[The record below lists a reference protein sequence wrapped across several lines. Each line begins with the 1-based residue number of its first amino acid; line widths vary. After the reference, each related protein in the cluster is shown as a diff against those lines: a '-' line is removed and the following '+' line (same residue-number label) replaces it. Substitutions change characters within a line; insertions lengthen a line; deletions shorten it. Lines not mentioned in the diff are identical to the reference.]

1 MRKKHWYKLK
11 SIFRA
16 NFDFGY
22 SVLKNNSD
30 KGKFPKVKMVKFQYE
45 KGRNLN
51 PCFATP
57 KVTRANK
64 H

>member
-45 KGRNLN
+45 K
-51 PCFATP
+51 
-57 KVTRANK
+57 V
-64 H
+64 